1 MSKYDDIASTQ
12 PIILGSRGSP
22 LARVQ
27 TALATEAITQRWPH
41 AEVRRQTYT
50 TSGDRLPGSLIHV
63 GGKGLFTQEIE
74 AALLSGEIDIA
85 VHSLKDIPAR
95 MAPGTHIGAVL
106 ERGDAR
112 DTFLSPSGGCIAD
125 LLPGARVGTSSPRRA
140 AFIRRV
146 RPDVEIVPMRGNIET
161 RLAKLAA
168 GAADATLL
176 AQVALDRLN
185 IHDWQGMI
193 LDPEEMLPAVG
204 QGVIALQT
212 RIDDARMNDILAPVG
227 DAVTTQCILA
237 ERAFLERMDGSC
249 HTPLAGYATWDATIQ
264 EMTLHAALLTE
275 DGAAL
280 YETVLSGTWDA
291 AQTLGHT
298 AAEKIIAACP
308 PQVWA
313 QLKGAP
319 K

>member
-1 MSKYDDIASTQ
+1 MPKYDDIASTQ

-27 TALATEAITQRWPH
+27 TALATEAITRCWPH
-41 AEVRRQTYT
+41 ADVRRQTYT
-50 TSGDRLPGSLIHV
+50 TSGDRIPGSLIHV

-112 DTFLSPSGGCIAD
+112 DTFLSTIASCIAD
-125 LLPGARVGTSSPRRA
+125 LPSDARVGTSSPRRA

-161 RLAKLAA
+161 RLAKLTA

-185 IHDWQGMI
+185 IQGWQGMT
-193 LDPEEMLPAVG
+193 LDPKDMLPAVG

-212 RIDDARMNDILAPVG
+212 RIDDARMNDILASVG
-227 DAVTTQCILA
+227 DPVTTQCILA
-237 ERAFLERMDGSC
+237 ERTFLEHMDGSC
-249 HTPLAGYATWDATIQ
+249 HSPLAGYATWDATIQ
-264 EMTLHAALLTE
+264 EMTLRAALLTE
-275 DGAAL
+275 DGTAL
-280 YETVLSGTWDA
+280 YGTVLRGNWDA
-291 AQTLGHT
+291 ARTLGYT
-298 AAEKIIAACP
+298 AAEEIIAACP
-308 PQVWA
+308 SEVWA

-319 K
+319 T